1 MNGVLAKM
9 FSRKVYAVCILL
21 ILQSASISFGQSTC
35 RFADLF
41 TVDDLVQNRDN
52 AIHRFKMEMCKWEGK
67 YGFGVGYNHLTGIT
81 YDGYKID
88 YETGEVRED
97 LIQYWTAASKE
108 ALHVNILSLYLLDDT
123 YAIQFFDN
131 TSQDNVVE
139 ILERKIASYN
149 DFHRRYPGF
158 GGFLPWFAA
167 NGTAMNILNGWE
179 SRVPSLDNSQL
190 IWSIKILIEA
200 LRRKN
205 LLSLADRYQQ
215 RLDLM
220 INTMI
225 PVFYDVNNGG
235 IRCVSIIRDLL
246 NVEEMTNPNNYVTDG
261 NCFLD
266 DPYEGK

>member
-1 MNGVLAKM
+1 MNGVSPKM
-9 FSRKVYAVCILL
+9 SLQKVYIFCVLI
-21 ILQSASISFGQSTC
+21 ILQNAITSLGQSTC

-52 AIHRFKMEMCKWEGK
+52 AVHRFKMEMCKWEGK
-67 YGFGVGYNHLTGIT
+67 FGFGFGYNNVTGIT

-88 YETGEVRED
+88 YETGQVRED

-108 ALHVNILSLYLLDDT
+108 ALHVNILSLYLLDDS
-123 YAIQFFDN
+123 YAKQFFDN
-131 TSQDNVVE
+131 TAQDNVVD

-158 GGFLPWFAA
+158 GGFIPWFAA
-167 NGTAMNILNGWE
+167 NGTQMNLLNGWE

-190 IWSIKILIEA
+190 VWSMKILIEA

-205 LLSLADRYQQ
+205 LGSLADRYQEH
-215 RLDLM
+215 LDLM
-220 INTMI
+220 ISTII
-225 PVFYDVNNGG
+225 PVFYDAHNGG
-235 IRCVSIIRDLL
+235 IRCVAIIRDVL
-246 NVEEMTNPNNYVTDG
+246 NEREMTNPNNYVTDG
-261 NCFLD
+261 DCFLD